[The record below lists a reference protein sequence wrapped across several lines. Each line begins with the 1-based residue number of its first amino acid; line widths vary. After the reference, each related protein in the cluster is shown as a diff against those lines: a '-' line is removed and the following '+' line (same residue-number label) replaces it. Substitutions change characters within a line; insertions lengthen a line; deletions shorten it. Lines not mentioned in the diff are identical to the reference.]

1 MFEGFKRVWTAVAP
15 ARSLKKAPLGVTVA
29 GTPVALFRDGEGRAR
44 GLVDRCPHRGVKL
57 SLGRVENG
65 CLTCPFHGWK
75 FDGDGRCVSVPWNP
89 DAKRETLGGWPVPVQ
104 ERGGLLWIFTE
115 AGRSEVDDVLHVPPV
130 LLRTDVTVS
139 TEMIRW
145 NTHWSRAMENML
157 DWPHLPFVHGGTI
170 GRGMAGQRMD
180 ISWEDTDSGGT
191 TRIRIDGVDQPGQLD
206 YLFPNAMVLAV
217 MNEPRRTMN
226 MFVSV
231 IPVDD
236 TATDMLLCTAR
247 SFLRPRLFD
256 PLFRMANRR
265 IAGEDR
271 AVIESSFP
279 VAVPPAAEERS
290 VRTDQPTLVFR
301 KRYMELIAGDADNA
315 PAPRR
320 GALRVLSDASS
331 SSSMSSSSS
340 SSSTSSSSILTGA

>member
-29 GTPVALFRDGEGRAR
+29 GTPVALFRDADGRAR

-57 SLGRVENG
+57 SLGRVDNG
-65 CLTCPFHGWK
+65 CLTCPFHGWQ

-89 DAKRETLGGWPVPVQ
+89 DAKRETLGGMPVPVQ

-115 AGRSEVDDVLHVPPV
+115 PGRSVVDDVLHVPPV
-130 LLRTDVTVS
+130 LERRDVTVS

-157 DWPHLPFVHGGTI
+157 DWPHLPFVHSGTI

-180 ISWEDTDSGGT
+180 ISWEDTASGGT

-206 YLFPNAMVLAV
+206 YLHPNAMVLAV
-217 MNEPRRTMN
+217 MNEPKRTMH

-236 TATDMLLCTAR
+236 TTTDMLLCTAR

-271 AVIESSFP
+271 AVVESSFP
-279 VAVPPAAEERS
+279 IAVPPAADERS
-290 VRTDQPTLVFR
+290 VRTDQPTLFFR
-301 KRYMELIAGDADNA
+301 KRYMELISRDTVDGLAT
-315 PAPRR
+315 RR
-320 GALRVLSDASS
+320 GALRVLPEATSS
-331 SSSMSSSSS
+331 SFVLSSSSS
-340 SSSTSSSSILTGA
+340 SSSTGA